1 MQRHRIEATLDE
13 LFSDAIARLLM
24 ARDGVAE
31 AVVRQLL
38 RDVKKARRQA
48 PFVNTQP
55 MTAAA
60 ANWAPPP
67 SIEGAQSCR

>member
-1 MQRHRIEATLDE
+1 MQHRRIEASLDE

-38 RDVKKARRQA
+38 RDVQQARRQA
-48 PFVNTQP
+48 HGVTTGCPAASLTQSAQAL
-55 MTAAA
+55 TAGVA
-60 ANWAPPP
+60 
-67 SIEGAQSCR
+67 G